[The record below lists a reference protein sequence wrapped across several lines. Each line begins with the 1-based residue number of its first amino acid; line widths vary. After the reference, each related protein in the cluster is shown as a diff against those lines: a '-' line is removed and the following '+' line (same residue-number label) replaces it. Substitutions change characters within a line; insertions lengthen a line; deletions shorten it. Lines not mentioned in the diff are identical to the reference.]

1 MHIDQLKEKLMKLS
15 HTGTLA
21 QITTLDNQGDK
32 EYHTGLICYQPEIEE
47 RFQIFDGDRL
57 DLMFKLEAVISLE
70 VMKEVWV
77 THCPSNVINYDKDN
91 WG

>member
-1 MHIDQLKEKLMKLS
+1 MHISQLKEKLLKLS
-15 HTGTLA
+15 LNGIRT
-21 QITTLDNQGDK
+21 QIITFDSDGDK
-32 EYHTGLICYQPEIEE
+32 EWNTGYICYRPEIEE

-77 THCPSNVINYDKDN
+77 THCPSNVINYKEVE
-91 WG
+91 